1 MLINA
6 IFIYFIGEI
15 VTATDRNINKTVEE
29 LEKEKKYLF
38 KQINVAIDESVK
50 SLQKANDSGSLVGL
64 KYMQDLREHMKKVD
78 ETEINDTDV
87 NNLSAP
93 NLDNRRKIKEIL
105 DPKNWKSKTTTPK
118 DIFDFEA
125 ILKPSKKIK
134 TWQWKE
140 IVETRQKMQK
150 KLDEWLLERQ
160 REKDL
165 LEKKKLQKKRLK
177 ISGAYEKCP
186 RFGFQGR
193 KKKKD
198 HSIDKIKLPPCKKCE
213 SDKKEKNNTSD
224 IKPKRKRISQKLQ
237 YPCCRKCCKK
247 SYLGCL

>member
-6 IFIYFIGEI
+6 IFVYFIGEI

-125 ILKPSKKIK
+125 ILKP
-134 TWQWKE
+134 
-140 IVETRQKMQK
+140 
-150 KLDEWLLERQ
+150 
-160 REKDL
+160 
-165 LEKKKLQKKRLK
+165 
-177 ISGAYEKCP
+177 
-186 RFGFQGR
+186 
-193 KKKKD
+193 
-198 HSIDKIKLPPCKKCE
+198 
-213 SDKKEKNNTSD
+213 
-224 IKPKRKRISQKLQ
+224 
-237 YPCCRKCCKK
+237 
-247 SYLGCL
+247 